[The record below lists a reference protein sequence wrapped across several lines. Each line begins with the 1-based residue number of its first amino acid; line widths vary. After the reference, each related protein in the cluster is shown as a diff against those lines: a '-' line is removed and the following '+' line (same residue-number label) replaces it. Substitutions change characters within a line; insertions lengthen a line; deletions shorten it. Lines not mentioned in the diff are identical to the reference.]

1 MSNGPSKHST
11 DYDNS
16 IPFEKSVKRS
26 RMQTLLT
33 KDFKKKR
40 EDNNSVRSAYNSH
53 RPSTTNRTK
62 SSQRELG
69 RKLEREAHREEKN
82 LDINNYLDHT
92 IVENPI

>member
-62 SSQRELG
+62 SSQREL
-69 RKLEREAHREEKN
+69 RREAHREEKN
-82 LDINNYLDHT
+82 LDIDNYLDHT